1 MSDSG
6 NALGNANGMYFIL
19 LRFRKKERTFIKFL
33 KGENKILAQLNC
45 L

>member
-19 LRFRKKERTFIKFL
+19 LRFRKRKEHLLSSLKAKTKF
-33 KGENKILAQLNC
+33 
-45 L
+45 